1 MYPDKNREEKAMLRQ
16 AQQPGRLE
24 GEKTK
29 ERTNQGAFAEWLTG
43 KNRNQRYRSD
53 C

>member
-29 ERTNQGAFAEWLTG
+29 ERTNNAVSRRFSTG
-43 KNRNQRYRSD
+43 EQL
-53 C
+53 